1 MYFGSESE
9 ELLELRR
16 EYGKIFGYDPNG
28 DVEIEIADHD
38 EYVSLLKKCIEEKKD
53 MFEILEIQPPVR
65 NGRWYFSARGRKTTV
80 RHLEN

>member
-38 EYVSLLKKCIEEKKD
+38 EYVSLLKKCITE
-53 MFEILEIQPPVR
+53 
-65 NGRWYFSARGRKTTV
+65 
-80 RHLEN
+80 